1 MSGNRKLFSRIFYYF
16 LLINRMTM
24 KVDRIKMKNF
34 KQITKKI
41 PNQRGEGW
49 GNCLTQGFVLGR
61 RKTSINN

>member
-1 MSGNRKLFSRIFYYF
+1 MMIKKMN
-16 LLINRMTM
+16 
-24 KVDRIKMKNF
+24 RIKMKNF
-34 KQITKKI
+34 KQMTKKI